1 MSGLFII
8 IAAVCCIAVLISAVF
23 LIRLGRKK
31 KVWKRYGAPSRLSDA
46 EKDVRH
52 EIPGLLHRIWIGPR
66 VFPPF
71 KDLDWIE
78 SFESENS
85 DFTPLVWKD
94 ADVRRLIAEKYPEY
108 EQLYSGYRLNIQR
121 ADLARYLVLYE
132 YGGMYADLDM
142 SAARPVRELLE
153 NYPKKGFFSFVEI
166 VLSEKRAREIGEGEP
181 IRKEGHRRGW
191 NEIPE
196 DPERIASYVFLCA
209 PGHPVMLAIL
219 KEAKRRAGLP
229 VKRQYDVYYTT
240 GPDLFTTVVHR
251 CMGDGFDV
259 TMIDKTMADEFMLH
273 HGSATWKTFI
283 NFGFH

>member
-8 IAAVCCIAVLISAVF
+8 IAAVCCIAILISSVSLF
-23 LIRLGRKK
+23 RLGRKK
-31 KVWKRYGAPSRLSDA
+31 KVRKRYGAPSGLSGA
-46 EKDVRH
+46 EQDVQH
-52 EIPGLLHRIWIGPR
+52 GIPGLLHRIWIGPR

-71 KDLDWIE
+71 KDLRWIE
-78 SFESENS
+78 SFEKENS

-94 ADVRRLIAEKYPEY
+94 ADVRKLILEKYPEY
-108 EQLYSGYRLNIQR
+108 EGVYSGYRLNIQR

-142 SAARPVRELLE
+142 SAVRPVRGLVE
-153 NYPKKGFFSFVEI
+153 NFPKKGFFSFVEI
-166 VLSEKRAREIGEGEP
+166 VLSEKRALEIGEGEP
-181 IRKEGHRRGW
+181 IRKEGQRRGW
-191 NEIPE
+191 NEIAE
-196 DPERIASYVFLCA
+196 DQERIASYAFLCA
-209 PGHPVMLAIL
+209 PGHPVMLEIL
-219 KEAKRRAGLP
+219 KEAGRRAGLP

-259 TMIDKTMADEFMLH
+259 TMIDKNMADEFMLH